1 MDSLNCRPAFRFA
14 LSSLVLLATLFG
26 LMCCACFAQQPVI
39 GNTPVQ
45 SPGQQVLEAGDL
57 YLPNSHVYVFV
68 GKTGL
73 GHEHGVI
80 GQPKQGHINLAAPAG
95 AAPTVAGQREGGSLV
110 FDMASFTADTPE
122 ARKFVGLE
130 QTSESKTQ
138 QHMVDSNMH
147 GSGVLDVAK
156 FPTASFAIKQ
166 IKKLD
171 QPSQRKLP
179 QVELDGDFTLHGV
192 TRPIQVVAEVDDKDQ
207 WTHLMGGFKMLQTQF
222 GITPFKKALGA
233 VGVADQLTVW
243 GDLWIAKQRLTA
255 TPAAAAK

>member
-1 MDSLNCRPAFRFA
+1 VLF
-14 LSSLVLLATLFG
+14 LLAAFCGAT
-26 LMCCACFAQQPVI
+26 CATSFAQQPVI
-39 GNTPVQ
+39 GSALVQ
-45 SPGQQVLEAGDL
+45 RPTTQAAQRLLEAGDV
-57 YLPNSHVYVFV
+57 YLPNSRVYVFV

-73 GHEHGVI
+73 GHEHGVV
-80 GQPKQGHINLAAPAG
+80 GQLKQGRINLAAASG
-95 AAPTVAGQREGGSLV
+95 AAGNLV
-110 FDMASFTADTPE
+110 FEMASFTADTPE
-122 ARKFVGLE
+122 ARKFVGL
-130 QTSESKTQ
+130 QPSNESKTQ

-156 FPTASFAIKQ
+156 FPTANFTIRQ
-166 IKKLD
+166 LKKLD

-207 WTHLMGGFKMLQTQF
+207 WTHLMGGFKMLQTRF

-233 VGVADQLTVW
+233 VGVTDQLTVW

-255 TPAAAAK
+255 APTAAQ

>member
-1 MDSLNCRPAFRFA
+1 
-14 LSSLVLLATLFG
+14 
-26 LMCCACFAQQPVI
+26 VI
-39 GNTPVQ
+39 GSAPLQPAATQ
-45 SPGQQVLEAGDL
+45 TGQQLLEAGDV
-57 YLPNSHVYVFV
+57 YLPNSRVYVFV

-73 GHEHGVI
+73 GHEHGVV
-80 GQPKQGHINLAAPAG
+80 GQLKQGRINLAAAQG
-95 AAPTVAGQREGGSLV
+95 AGGSLV

-130 QTSESKTQ
+130 QSNESKTQ

-147 GSGVLDVAK
+147 GSGVLDVAR
-156 FPTASFAIKQ
+156 FPTATFTIKQ
-166 IKKLD
+166 IKKLE

-192 TRPIQVVAEVDDKDQ
+192 TRPIQVVAEVEDKDQ
-207 WTHLMGGFKMLQTQF
+207 WMHLMGGFKMLQTQF

-233 VGVADQLTVW
+233 VGVTDQLTVW

-255 TPAAAAK
+255 APTAAH